1 MDVDDTY
8 LPELDDLMS
17 YDPPFEGTL
26 DFELERFDL
35 EADFESVD
43 LDSDQDDIEFMVSI

>member
-8 LPELDDLMS
+8 LPELDDLKS
-17 YDPPFEGTL
+17 CDLPFKGTH

-43 LDSDQDDIEFMVSI
+43 SDSDRDDIEFMVSI